1 MSIRPYAILDNSGTC
16 VNCCSWDGVA
26 QWSPPAGCTAVDI
39 SAVNPQPSIGW
50 TYIGGVWA
58 APSPPPTPGPASVSR
73 VQALAALTHAGL
85 YATAQAAVTAAG
97 GITLLAWNNATQFDR
112 TSPTIASLQ
121 GALGLTSAQVDAL
134 FIAAAQITA

>member
-1 MSIRPYAILDNSGTC
+1 MSRF
-16 VNCCSWDGVA
+16 
-26 QWSPPAGCTAVDI
+26 
-39 SAVNPQPSIGW
+39 
-50 TYIGGVWA
+50 
-58 APSPPPTPGPASVSR
+58 
-73 VQALAALTHAGL
+73 QALAALTNAGL